1 MICQHIFGWI
11 LIFEKGCEKMLDLEE
26 NSKKLQELKKRLEQ
40 IGDSL

>member
-1 MICQHIFGWI
+1 MICQHIFGWTLI
-11 LIFEKGCEKMLDLEE
+11 LKGCEKMLDLEE

>member
-1 MICQHIFGWI
+1 MSAYIWLDFD
-11 LIFEKGCEKMLDLEE
+11 FRKECEKMFDLEE